1 MSRPL
6 RIVYEGAW
14 YHVMNRGASRRTIFH
29 SDTYRQLFLALL
41 GEITQTFGVEVHA
54 YCLMDNHY
62 HLLLHTPHANLSAA
76 MRHLQGLYTQR
87 HNRMEQT
94 DGPFFRGWFKAI
106 LVDAD
111 HYLAHLSR
119 YIHLNPVTAKITETV
134 QAYPWSSYP
143 AYLRQMPAPAW
154 LYQDTVLGQFGRR
167 NPRQRYQAFVEAGL
181 DADIIAF
188 YAKQH
193 LEPILGTREFCHQIA
208 RLRHDEAPDPEVP
221 EAQRIRLRPPLNEI
235 VRETARHFGVEEDAL
250 LRHGK
255 GRGNLP
261 RAVAMALCVCGSDGR
276 VEKGCK
282 SRLTIPMGEWNN
294 APTCRLFNGVLR
306 KPSIPT

>member
-1 MSRPL
+1 
-6 RIVYEGAW
+6 
-14 YHVMNRGASRRTIFH
+14 
-29 SDTYRQLFLALL
+29 
-41 GEITQTFGVEVHA
+41 
-54 YCLMDNHY
+54 
-62 HLLLHTPHANLSAA
+62 
-76 MRHLQGLYTQR
+76 
-87 HNRMEQT
+87 
-94 DGPFFRGWFKAI
+94 

-119 YIHLNPVTAKITETV
+119 YIHLNPVTAKITEMV

-167 NPRQRYQAFVEAGL
+167 NPHQRYQAFVEAGL